1 MQKESEHFTTKNQLN
16 TKKTV
21 MQEVRD
27 KKAIRH
33 IENKQ
38 QNYRS
43 PSLSVITLNVN
54 ELKHPMERQRLMEW
68 IKTHDPTIDCLQKT
82 CSHPKDT
89 NGLKVKRWEKILLAD
104 SNQKRAEVLY

>member
-33 IENKQ
+33 IENK
-38 QNYRS
+38 
-43 PSLSVITLNVN
+43 
-54 ELKHPMERQRLMEW
+54 
-68 IKTHDPTIDCLQKT
+68 
-82 CSHPKDT
+82 
-89 NGLKVKRWEKILLAD
+89 
-104 SNQKRAEVLY
+104 